1 MLDIDFGTYPY
12 VTSSNTVAGGICTG
26 LGVPPSKIGTNIG
39 IVKAYLTRVGE
50 GNMPTEED
58 NEIGE
63 RLRRIGNEVGA
74 TTGRPRRC
82 GWIDIPM
89 LKYAQ
94 MLNDFDSY
102 NLTKI
107 DVLDEFDEIKIGV
120 NYLIDGKR
128 IEHMPSTIEE
138 YKKVTVQYITMPGWK

>member
-1 MLDIDFGTYPY
+1 
-12 VTSSNTVAGGICTG
+12 
-26 LGVPPSKIGTNIG
+26 
-39 IVKAYLTRVGE
+39 
-50 GNMPTEED
+50 
-58 NEIGE
+58 
-63 RLRRIGNEVGA
+63 
-74 TTGRPRRC
+74 
-82 GWIDIPM
+82 
-89 LKYAQ
+89 

-138 YKKVTVQYITMPGWK
+138 YKKVTVQYITMPGFNLNIKDGSSH